1 MNPHVRPRLDRAVA
15 MLLATSALALP
26 HPARAATDDHPPPD
40 ATHPGCERATPRA
53 CVELAMAA
61 MGGRQ
66 KLTAI
71 SSEQLDVIGHRTLAE
86 QSYRQ
91 DPFITAYTRTQ
102 RTVDFAKDRVL
113 NETHTTWPESDPGTA
128 AAEVNST
135 LIATAQAAVIHT
147 HGGDAPAP
155 RSSIDDA
162 RATLAL
168 GPERLLLTAEAA
180 PDLHYEA
187 SETLRSTPHT
197 VVAFQWNGMP
207 IKVLINAF
215 THLPDALESTRGF
228 DDYWFAWG
236 DVRQRVY
243 FDNWKIMQ
251 GVLYPTNRVEERNG
265 ILWSSSQVLDAKFN
279 VAPDDKRFAMDPKAA
294 AQSAQSNGWND
305 PFDDSGHV
313 ALAPGVDLYQG
324 SWSVTLIRQDDGVL
338 VLEAP
343 ISPRFV
349 QGVLAK
355 ARKDNPT
362 LPIKGVLTTSDS
374 WPHLAGVREAVAEN
388 LPVYALDL
396 SEPILDRLVDA
407 PHTLQPDDL
416 QKHPQPAHW
425 ITVSGK
431 LAIGSG
437 PNRVVLYPLRGA
449 ATERQYMVYF
459 PQHKLL
465 YASDTL
471 VLESKNAI
479 YDPELV
485 REVMQAVEREHLDV
499 DTVYAMHQGPTPWSE
514 VKRLMATAVKG

>member
-1 MNPHVRPRLDRAVA
+1 MNPHVRPRLACAVA
-15 MLLATSALALP
+15 MLIASSALTLP
-26 HPARAATDDHPPPD
+26 HPARAADDGAPPATD
-40 ATHPGCERATPRA
+40 HPGCEHATPRA
-53 CVELAMAA
+53 CVALAMVA

-66 KLTAI
+66 KLAAI
-71 SSEQLDVIGHRTLAE
+71 SNEQIDVIGHRTLAE

-91 DPFITAYTRTQ
+91 DPFITAYTRTH
-102 RTVDFAKDRVL
+102 RTVDFASGHVL
-113 NETHTTWPESDPGTA
+113 NETHTTWPESDPGTT
-128 AAEVNST
+128 AAEVSNT
-135 LIATAQAAVIHT
+135 LIATAQAAIVHT
-147 HGGDAPAP
+147 GSGDAPAP
-155 RSSIDDA
+155 LSSIDDA

-168 GPERLLLTAEAA
+168 GPERLLLTADAA

-197 VVAFQWNGMP
+197 VLAFHWNGMP
-207 IKVLINAF
+207 VKLLLNGF
-215 THLPDALESTRGF
+215 NHLPDALESTRGF

-236 DVRQRVY
+236 DVHQRVY
-243 FDNWKIMQ
+243 FDNWKILQ
-251 GVLYPTNRVEERNG
+251 GVVYPTNRVEERNG
-265 ILWSSSQVLDAKFN
+265 IPWSSAQVLDAKFN
-279 VAPDDKRFAMDPKAA
+279 VALDDKQFAMDPKAA
-294 AQSAQSNGWND
+294 AQSAQAKGWD
-305 PFDDSGHV
+305 ATFDDSDHV

-324 SWSVTLIRQDDGVL
+324 SWNVTLIRQDDGVL
-338 VLEAP
+338 VLETP
-343 ISPRFV
+343 ISPRFA

-374 WPHLAGVREAVAEN
+374 WPHLAGVREAVAEK

-396 SEPILDRLVDA
+396 NRPILDRLVNA
-407 PHTLQPDDL
+407 PHTLRPDEL
-416 QKHPQPAHW
+416 QLHPQPPHW

-471 VLESKNAI
+471 VLESKHTV

-499 DTVYAMHQGPTPWSE
+499 DTVYAMHQGPTSWSE
-514 VKRLMATAVKG
+514 VTRLVTAATQG